1 MMKTLINIL
10 LILFIIPNSFSQN
23 SNSRSES
30 SDQNKKHTY
39 IKGGYGIDDNEIDS
53 KIIEKNS
60 KQKEKLAIMTKN
72 KGKITYHKGG
82 YGTNVDNQ
90 KRTENGKVV
99 LSKKVNSKGQVITTY
114 VSKSKIKKE
123 EAKEEFAHIKRD
135 DVLKVEKNR
144 NGNTIVT
151 YKSRTSNRNRSQY
164 YDNSSKNKLQNQNS
178 GLNSQ
183 NNEYAS
189 NKNKHSD

>member
-1 MMKTLINIL
+1 MKTLINIL